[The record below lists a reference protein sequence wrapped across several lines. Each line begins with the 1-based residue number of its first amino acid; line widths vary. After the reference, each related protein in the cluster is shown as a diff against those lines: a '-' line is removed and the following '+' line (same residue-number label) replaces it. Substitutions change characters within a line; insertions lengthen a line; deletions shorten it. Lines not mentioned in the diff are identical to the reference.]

1 MNGVFSKIN
10 LEICFGPAEIPALLQ
25 LGLILT
31 LFDLVLAVLVSIYNR
46 RLSSALG
53 YRGLVQ
59 KFGFYVVFMFLYI
72 LVRWKIYENP
82 WVSFVF
88 FNGVL
93 LCVIL
98 FELAS
103 MKHHLIRLGI
113 PEKYL
118 FWIPNDHQQLRHIE
132 ERERDA

>member
-1 MNGVFSKIN
+1 MNGLINKIN
-10 LEICFGPAEIPALLQ
+10 LEINFGPADAPALLQ

-59 KFGFYVVFMFLYI
+59 KFGFYVVFMFLYV
-72 LVRWKIYENP
+72 LVRWKMHENV

-93 LCVIL
+93 ICVIL

-103 MKHHLIRLGI
+103 MKRHLIRLGI

-118 FWIPNDHQQLRHIE
+118 FWIPQDQRQLRHIQ

>member
-1 MNGVFSKIN
+1 MNEMFNKTN
-10 LEICFGPAEIPALLQ
+10 LEISFGPAEIPELLQ

-46 RLSSALG
+46 RFSSALG

-59 KFGFYVVFMFLYI
+59 KFGFYVVFLFLYV
-72 LVRWKIYENP
+72 LVRWKIHENAL
-82 WVSFVF
+82 VSLVF

-103 MKHHLIRLGI
+103 IKRHLVRLGI
-113 PEKYL
+113 SEKYL
-118 FWIPNDHQQLRHIE
+118 FWIPQDHRLRELE

>member
-1 MNGVFSKIN
+1 MNEVFSKIN

-72 LVRWKIYENP
+72 LVRWKIYENA

-103 MKHHLIRLGI
+103 MKRHLIRLGI

-118 FWIPNDHQQLRHIE
+118 FWIPHDHQQLRHIE

>member
-1 MNGVFSKIN
+1 MNEMFNKTN
-10 LEICFGPAEIPALLQ
+10 FEISFGSAEIPELLQ

-59 KFGFYVVFMFLYI
+59 KLGFYVVFLFLYV
-72 LVRWKIYENP
+72 LVRWKIQENAL
-82 WVSFVF
+82 VSLVF

-103 MKHHLIRLGI
+103 IKRHLVRLGI
-113 PEKYL
+113 SEKYL
-118 FWIPNDHQQLRHIE
+118 FWIPQDYRLRELE

>member
-1 MNGVFSKIN
+1 MTPPFNKIN
-10 LEICFGPAEIPALLQ
+10 LEINFGPAEIPALLQ

-31 LFDLVLAVLVSIYNR
+31 LFDLVLAVLVSVYNR

-59 KFGFYVVFMFLYI
+59 KFGFYVVFLFLYV
-72 LVRWKIYENP
+72 LVRWKVHENP
-82 WVSFVF
+82 LVSLVF

-103 MKHHLIRLGI
+103 IKRHLVRLGI
-113 PEKYL
+113 SEKYL
-118 FWIPNDHQQLRHIE
+118 FWIPQDQRLRE
-132 ERERDA
+132 FQERERNA

>member
-1 MNGVFSKIN
+1 VSEMFNSVNF
-10 LEICFGPAEIPALLQ
+10 EISFGSADAPALLQ

-59 KFGFYVVFMFLYI
+59 KFGFYVVFLFLYV
-72 LVRWKIYENP
+72 LVRWKIHQNAL
-82 WVSFVF
+82 VSLVF

-103 MKHHLIRLGI
+103 IKRHLVRLGI
-113 PEKYL
+113 SEKYL
-118 FWIPNDHQQLRHIE
+118 FWIPQDQGLRE
-132 ERERDA
+132 FQERERDA

>member
-1 MNGVFSKIN
+1 MNGMFSKVN
-10 LEICFGPAEIPALLQ
+10 LEVNIGPTEIPALLQ

-31 LFDLVLAVLVSIYNR
+31 LFDLVLAVLVSIYNCC
-46 RLSSALG
+46 LSSALG
-53 YRGLVQ
+53 YRGLVR
-59 KFGFYVVFMFLYI
+59 KFGFYVVFMFLYM
-72 LVRWKIYENP
+72 LVRWKVHENM
-82 WVSFVF
+82 WISFVF

-103 MKHHLIRLGI
+103 IKRHLIRLGI

-118 FWIPNDHQQLRHIE
+118 FWIPHDYQQLRHIQ
-132 ERERDA
+132 ERGRDA

>member
-1 MNGVFSKIN
+1 MNELFGKIN
-10 LEICFGPAEIPALLQ
+10 LEISVGPAEIPELLQ

-31 LFDLVLAVLVSIYNR
+31 LFDLVLAVLVSIRDR

-59 KFGFYVVFMFLYI
+59 KSGFYVVFLFLYV
-72 LVRWKIYENP
+72 LVRWKIHENAF
-82 WVSFVF
+82 VSLVF

-103 MKHHLIRLGI
+103 LKRHLVRLGI
-113 PEKYL
+113 SEKYL
-118 FWIPNDHQQLRHIE
+118 HWIPQDHRQLTDLQ

>member
-1 MNGVFSKIN
+1 MNEFFSGFN
-10 LEICFGPAEIPALLQ
+10 FEISFSSAEIPALLQ

-31 LFDLVLAVLVSIYNR
+31 LFDLLLAVLVSIYER

-59 KFGFYVVFMFLYI
+59 KFGFYIVFLFLYV
-72 LVRWKIYENP
+72 LVRWKIHENA
-82 WVSFVF
+82 WVSLVF

-103 MKHHLIRLGI
+103 IKRHLVRLGI
-113 PEKYL
+113 SEKFL
-118 FWIPNDHQQLRHIE
+118 FWIPQDQRQLTNLQ

>member
-1 MNGVFSKIN
+1 VIGFEIN
-10 LEICFGPAEIPALLQ
+10 LSPSDVPALLQ
-25 LGLILT
+25 FGLILA

-53 YRGLVQ
+53 YRGLVR
-59 KFGFYVVFMFLYI
+59 KFGFYVVFMFLYV
-72 LVRWKIYENP
+72 LVRWGIHENT
-82 WVSFVF
+82 WVSLIF

-103 MKHHLIRLGI
+103 IKRHLIQLGI

-118 FWIPNDHQQLRHIE
+118 LWIPEDQRLRNLQG
-132 ERERDA
+132 RERDA

>member
-1 MNGVFSKIN
+1 MNGMFNGISPGID
-10 LEICFGPAEIPALLQ
+10 ISSAHAPALLQ

-72 LVRWKIYENP
+72 LVRWKIYENA

-103 MKHHLIRLGI
+103 IKRHLTWLGI

-118 FWIPNDHQQLRHIE
+118 FWIPNDHQQLRHIQ
-132 ERERDA
+132 EREHDA

>member
-1 MNGVFSKIN
+1 MNEMFNKIN
-10 LEICFGPAEIPALLQ
+10 LEISVGPAEIPALLQ

-31 LFDLVLAVLVSIYNR
+31 LFDLVLAVLVSLYNR

-59 KFGFYVVFMFLYI
+59 KFGFYVVFLFLYV
-72 LVRWKIYENP
+72 LVRWKIQENAL
-82 WVSFVF
+82 VSLVF

-103 MKHHLIRLGI
+103 IKRHLVRLGI
-113 PEKYL
+113 SEKYL
-118 FWIPNDHQQLRHIE
+118 FWIPQDYRLRELE

>member
-1 MNGVFSKIN
+1 MNVPFGKVN
-10 LEICFGPAEIPALLQ
+10 LEVNIGPAEIPALLQ

-46 RLSSALG
+46 HLSSALG

-59 KFGFYVVFMFLYI
+59 KFAFYVVFVFLYM
-72 LVRWKIYENP
+72 LVRWKIHENA

-103 MKHHLIRLGI
+103 IKRHLVRLGI

-118 FWIPNDHQQLRHIE
+118 FWIPQDHRLRELE

>member
-1 MNGVFSKIN
+1 MNIPFSNIN
-10 LEICFGPAEIPALLQ
+10 LEISIGPAEIPALLQ

-31 LFDLVLAVLVSIYNR
+31 LFDMVLAVLVSIYNR

-59 KFGFYVVFMFLYI
+59 KFGFYVVFLFLYV
-72 LVRWKIYENP
+72 LVRWKIHENAL
-82 WVSFVF
+82 VSMVF

-103 MKHHLIRLGI
+103 IKRHLIRLGI
-113 PEKYL
+113 SEKYL
-118 FWIPNDHQQLRHIE
+118 FWIPQDQRLRDLG

>member
-1 MNGVFSKIN
+1 MFNKIN
-10 LEICFGPAEIPALLQ
+10 LEISFGPAEIPALLQ

-31 LFDLVLAVLVSIYNR
+31 LFDLVLAVLVSIYDR

-53 YRGLVQ
+53 YRGLVR
-59 KFGFYVVFMFLYI
+59 KFGFYIMFLFLYV
-72 LVRWKIYENP
+72 LVRWKMHENAFI
-82 WVSFVF
+82 SLVF

-103 MKHHLIRLGI
+103 IKRHLVRLGI
-113 PEKYL
+113 SKNL
-118 FWIPNDHQQLRHIE
+118 LLWIPQDQRQLTDRQ

>member
-1 MNGVFSKIN
+1 MNGPFNKIN
-10 LEICFGPAEIPALLQ
+10 LEISVGPAEIPALLQ

-59 KFGFYVVFMFLYI
+59 KFAFYVVFMFLYV
-72 LVRWKIYENP
+72 LVRWKIHENT

-103 MKHHLIRLGI
+103 MKRHLTRLGI

-118 FWIPNDHQQLRHIE
+118 FWIPQDQRQLRHSR
-132 ERERDA
+132 EREGNA

>member
-1 MNGVFSKIN
+1 MNGLVNKIN

-59 KFGFYVVFMFLYI
+59 KFGFYVVFLFLYV
-72 LVRWKIYENP
+72 LVRWKAYENA

-103 MKHHLIRLGI
+103 IKRHLIRLGI

-118 FWIPNDHQQLRHIE
+118 FWIPNDQWQLRNIK

>member
-1 MNGVFSKIN
+1 MNEFSN
-10 LEICFGPAEIPALLQ
+10 GGSLEISFSTAEIPALLE

-31 LFDLVLAVLVSIYNR
+31 LFDLVLAVVVSIYER

-59 KFGFYVVFMFLYI
+59 KFGFYIVFLFLYA
-72 LVRWKIYENP
+72 LVRWKIHENP
-82 WVSFVF
+82 LISLVF

-103 MKHHLIRLGI
+103 IKRHLMRLGI
-113 PEKYL
+113 PGKFL
-118 FWIPNDHQQLRHIE
+118 LWIPQDKGSNSVQ